1 MAKKSREFSE
11 LVRQQKW
18 EKASNKSFEKLQK
31 TVKQDFGENVQMVR
45 NMEGLAKMSEVL
57 KDFIRPYADIP
68 QNKKELQ
75 HLLETAV
82 TAWDL
87 ALMPKEKRESE
98 LDQIFA
104 SMLKKAKKNIDKEDL
119 ATSRALIEDFINR
132 KLKYFADEQRQVID
146 FQVEYLSRG
155 EYHLSV
161 ASAMSNPSIKQD
173 FLLY

>member
-31 TVKQDFGENVQMVR
+31 TVKQDFGEDVQMVR

-75 HLLETAV
+75 RLLETVV

-87 ALMPKEKRESE
+87 AFMPKEKRESE

-119 ATSRALIEDFINR
+119 ATSRALIEDLIDR
-132 KLKYFADEQRQVID
+132 KLKYFANEKRQVVD
-146 FQVEYLSRG
+146 FQVDYFSQG
-155 EYHLSV
+155 KYHLSV
-161 ASAMSNPSIKQD
+161 ASVIPQ
-173 FLLY
+173 

>member
-1 MAKKSREFSE
+1 MAKKSREFSD

-31 TVKQDFGENVQMVR
+31 TVKQGFGEDVQMVR

-75 HLLETAV
+75 RLLETAV

-87 ALMPKEKRESE
+87 AFMPKEKRESE

-119 ATSRALIEDFINR
+119 ATSRALIEDFIDR

-146 FQVEYLSRG
+146 FQVEYLGRG

-161 ASAMSNPSIKQD
+161 ASAMSNPST
-173 FLLY
+173 

>member
-31 TVKQDFGENVQMVR
+31 TVKQDFGEDVQMVR

-75 HLLETAV
+75 RLLETAV

-87 ALMPKEKRESE
+87 AFMPKEKRESE

-119 ATSRALIEDFINR
+119 ATSRALIEDFIDR

-146 FQVEYLSRG
+146 FQVEYLGRG

-161 ASAMSNPSIKQD
+161 ASAMSNPST
-173 FLLY
+173 

>member
-31 TVKQDFGENVQMVR
+31 TVKQDFGEDVQMVR

-75 HLLETAV
+75 RLLETAV

-87 ALMPKEKRESE
+87 AFMPKEKRESE
-98 LDQIFA
+98 LDQMFA

-146 FQVEYLSRG
+146 FQVEYLGRG

-161 ASAMSNPSIKQD
+161 ASAMSNPST
-173 FLLY
+173 

>member
-31 TVKQDFGENVQMVR
+31 TVKRDFGEGVQMVR
-45 NMEGLAKMSEVL
+45 NMEGIAKMSEVL
-57 KDFIRPYADIP
+57 KDFVRPYADIP

-75 HLLETAV
+75 HLLETVV

-87 ALMPKEKRESE
+87 ALMPEEERETM
-98 LDQIFA
+98 LGKIFV
-104 SMLKKAKKNIDKEDL
+104 SMMLKAKKSIDKEDV
-119 ATSRALIEDFINR
+119 ATSRALIEDLINR

-146 FQVEYLSRG
+146 FQVEYIGQG

-161 ASAMSNPSIKQD
+161 ASAMSK
-173 FLLY
+173 LLT

>member
-87 ALMPKEKRESE
+87 ALIPEVERETK
-98 LDQIFA
+98 LDQIFV

-119 ATSRALIEDFINR
+119 ATSRALIEDFIDR

-146 FQVEYLSRG
+146 FQVEYLGRG

-161 ASAMSNPSIKQD
+161 ASAMSKPST
-173 FLLY
+173 

>member
-31 TVKQDFGENVQMVR
+31 TVKQDFGEDVQMVR

-75 HLLETAV
+75 RLLETAV

-87 ALMPKEKRESE
+87 AFMPKEKRESE
-98 LDQIFA
+98 LDQMFA

-119 ATSRALIEDFINR
+119 ANSRALIEDFIDR

-146 FQVEYLSRG
+146 FQVEYLGRG

-161 ASAMSNPSIKQD
+161 ASAMSNPST
-173 FLLY
+173 

>member
-31 TVKQDFGENVQMVR
+31 TVKQDFGEDVQMVR

-75 HLLETAV
+75 RLLETAV

-87 ALMPKEKRESE
+87 AFMPKEKRESE
-98 LDQIFA
+98 LDQMFA

-119 ATSRALIEDFINR
+119 ATSRALIEDFIDR

-146 FQVEYLSRG
+146 FQVEYLGRG

-161 ASAMSNPSIKQD
+161 ASAMSNPST
-173 FLLY
+173 

>member
-1 MAKKSREFSE
+1 MAKKSREFSD

-31 TVKQDFGENVQMVR
+31 TVKQDFGEDVQMVR

-75 HLLETAV
+75 RLLETAV

-87 ALMPKEKRESE
+87 AFMPKEKRESE

-119 ATSRALIEDFINR
+119 ATSRALIEDFIDR

-146 FQVEYLSRG
+146 FQVEYLGRG

-161 ASAMSNPSIKQD
+161 ASAMSNPST
-173 FLLY
+173 

>member
-31 TVKQDFGENVQMVR
+31 TVKQDFGEDVQMVR

-75 HLLETAV
+75 RLLETVV

-87 ALMPKEKRESE
+87 AFMPKEKRESE

-119 ATSRALIEDFINR
+119 ATSRALIEDFIDR

-146 FQVEYLSRG
+146 FQVEYLGRG

-161 ASAMSNPSIKQD
+161 ASAMSNPST
-173 FLLY
+173 

>member
-31 TVKQDFGENVQMVR
+31 TVKQDFGEDVQMVR
-45 NMEGLAKMSEVL
+45 NMEGIAKMSEVL
-57 KDFIRPYADIP
+57 KDFIRPYANIP

-87 ALMPKEKRESE
+87 ALIPEVERETK
-98 LDQIFA
+98 LDQIFV
-104 SMLKKAKKNIDKEDL
+104 SMLKKAKKKIDKEDL
-119 ATSRALIEDFINR
+119 ATSRALIEDFIDR

-146 FQVEYLSRG
+146 FQVEYLGRG
-155 EYHLSV
+155 SYHLSV
-161 ASAMSNPSIKQD
+161 ASAMSKPSN
-173 FLLY
+173 

>member
-1 MAKKSREFSE
+1 
-11 LVRQQKW
+11 
-18 EKASNKSFEKLQK
+18 
-31 TVKQDFGENVQMVR
+31 
-45 NMEGLAKMSEVL
+45 MSEVL

-75 HLLETAV
+75 RLLETAV

-87 ALMPKEKRESE
+87 AFMPKEKRESE
-98 LDQIFA
+98 LDQMFA

-119 ATSRALIEDFINR
+119 ATSRALIEDFIDR

-146 FQVEYLSRG
+146 FQVEYLGRG

-161 ASAMSNPSIKQD
+161 ASAMSNPST
-173 FLLY
+173 

>member
-31 TVKQDFGENVQMVR
+31 TVKQDFGEDVQMVR
-45 NMEGLAKMSEVL
+45 NMEGIAKMSEVL
-57 KDFIRPYADIP
+57 KDFIRPYANIP

-87 ALMPKEKRESE
+87 ALIPEVERETK
-98 LDQIFA
+98 LDQIFV
-104 SMLKKAKKNIDKEDL
+104 SMLKKAKKKIDKEDL
-119 ATSRALIEDFINR
+119 ATSRALIEDFIDR
-132 KLKYFADEQRQVID
+132 KLKYFAEEQRQVID
-146 FQVEYLSRG
+146 FQVEYLGRG
-155 EYHLSV
+155 SYHLSV
-161 ASAMSNPSIKQD
+161 ASAMSKPSI
-173 FLLY
+173 

>member
-31 TVKQDFGENVQMVR
+31 TVKQDFGDDVQMVR
-45 NMEGLAKMSEVL
+45 NMEGIAKMSEVL
-57 KDFIRPYADIP
+57 RDFVRPYADIP

-87 ALMPKEKRESE
+87 ALMPEGERITI
-98 LDQIFA
+98 LDEIFA
-104 SMLKKAKKNIDKEDL
+104 TMLKKAKKNIDKEDL
-119 ATSRALIEDFINR
+119 ATSRALIKDFINR

-146 FQVEYLSRG
+146 FQVEYLGRG

-161 ASAMSNPSIKQD
+161 ASAMSKPSI
-173 FLLY
+173 

>member
-87 ALMPKEKRESE
+87 ALIPEVERETK
-98 LDQIFA
+98 LDQIFV
-104 SMLKKAKKNIDKEDL
+104 SMLKKAKKKIDKEDL
-119 ATSRALIEDFINR
+119 ATSRALIEDFIDR

-146 FQVEYLSRG
+146 FQVEYLGRS

-161 ASAMSNPSIKQD
+161 ASAMSKPST
-173 FLLY
+173 